1 MKRSHF
7 QFVLGLALGF
17 LSIPAVGAGIGPLE
31 ANLVVGAAA
40 TMIAPRVW
48 WAGMIAIFLGQSAA
62 AFLWLT
68 DGASALADRWT
79 SAVQYSP
86 TAAAPLLIGAVLGG
100 VAWKV
105 VERRHRTKAANEC
118 CDRLA

>member
-7 QFVLGLALGF
+7 QFVLGSALGF

-48 WAGMIAIFLGQSAA
+48 WARVIAIFLGQSAA

-68 DGASALADRWT
+68 DGASARADRWI
-79 SAVQYSP
+79 SAIQYSP
-86 TAAAPLLIGAVLGG
+86 TVAAPLLIGAVLGG
-100 VAWKV
+100 VAWTV
-105 VERRHRTKAANEC
+105 VERRHRKPSINACQDGLE
-118 CDRLA
+118 